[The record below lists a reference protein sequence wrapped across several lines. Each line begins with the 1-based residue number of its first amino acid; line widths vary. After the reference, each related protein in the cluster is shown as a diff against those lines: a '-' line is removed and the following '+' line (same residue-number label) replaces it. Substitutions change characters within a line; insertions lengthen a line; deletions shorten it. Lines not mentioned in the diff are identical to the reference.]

1 MGNGEC
7 KRNVSNFLYDMTVES
22 FDPSAV
28 DHTISDARLARLLD
42 AACCLDEE
50 NFGLGTEDVRDL
62 AAVARHPESDWSAR
76 AGTLG
81 DEEVLAL
88 IRLFTLAETRLP
100 GWESGAASPVVPL
113 AAALKRRGA
122 YPADLTRWIRGNTAN
137 RFLPYGSL
145 MDRL

>member
-1 MGNGEC
+1 
-7 KRNVSNFLYDMTVES
+7 MTVES

-28 DHTISDARLARLLD
+28 DHTISDSRLARLLD
-42 AACCLDEE
+42 AAGCLDDE
-50 NFGLGTEDVRDL
+50 NFGLDAEEVRDL
-62 AAVARHPESDWSAR
+62 AAVARHPESDWSER

-88 IRLFTLAETRLP
+88 IRLFTLAETRLS
-100 GWESGAASPVVPL
+100 GWESGAASPVVAL
-113 AAALKRRGA
+113 AAALKRRDA
-122 YPADLTRWIRGNTAN
+122 YPADLNRWIRSNTAN

>member
-1 MGNGEC
+1 
-7 KRNVSNFLYDMTVES
+7 MTVES

-50 NFGLGTEDVRDL
+50 NFGLETEEVRDL
-62 AAVARHPESDWSAR
+62 AAVARHPESDWSGQAE
-76 AGTLG
+76 TLG
-81 DEEVLAL
+81 DEEIQAL
-88 IRLFTLAETRLP
+88 IRLFTLAESRLS
-100 GWESGAASPVVPL
+100 GWESGAGSPVVPL
-113 AAALKRRGA
+113 ATALKRRGA
-122 YPADLTRWIRGNTAN
+122 YPADLTRWIKSNTRN